1 MNFFRSDSQQISSS
15 QCWSFPNIPVF
26 DPAEPATGKGS
37 GDAAVNAGEGP
48 PAAPGHRRPTFHDKD
63 SNRLDP

>member
-26 DPAEPATGKGS
+26 DPSESATAKAS
-37 GDAAVNAGEGP
+37 DDVAVNADELPASANPGRQASDRSEG
-48 PAAPGHRRPTFHDKD
+48 AE
-63 SNRLDP
+63 RLEP